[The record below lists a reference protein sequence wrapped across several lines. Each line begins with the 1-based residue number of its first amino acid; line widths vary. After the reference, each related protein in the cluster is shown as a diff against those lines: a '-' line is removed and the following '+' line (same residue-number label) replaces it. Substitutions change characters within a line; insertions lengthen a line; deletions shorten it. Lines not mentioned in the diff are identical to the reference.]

1 MILSGWWWL
10 EPWNLMTFPFSWEW
24 KIIPTDFS
32 IFFRGVG
39 IPPTSSWFRKIV
51 LLGYCTFLSAIWY
64 FLGIMCICFWSMIVE
79 QGGEV
84 SGRPLL
90 GLIFSTYLME
100 TLVLTASCPSK
111 DQPPTNSVLLALW
124 VKCSICW
131 SKWGSWLA
139 KIYIYISSFW
149 SLFGE
154 LQQRHYAQRPS
165 AWRSLSICISTQAR
179 AKACP
184 KPWWKYEASWVTWRR
199 NAEPGWGL
207 YVYNIYIYIY
217 TYTRMIQQKHMSSQ
231 D

>member
-1 MILSGWWWL
+1 
-10 EPWNLMTFPFSWEW
+10 
-24 KIIPTDFS
+24 
-32 IFFRGVG
+32 
-39 IPPTSSWFRKIV
+39 
-51 LLGYCTFLSAIWY
+51 
-64 FLGIMCICFWSMIVE
+64 MCICSVNDCWA
-79 QGGEV
+79 GGKFQDV
-84 SGRPLL
+84 PYWALS
-90 GLIFSTYLME
+90 
-100 TLVLTASCPSK
+100 LVHIWWKHGVTASCPSK

-139 KIYIYISSFW
+139 KKKYIYISSFW

-207 YVYNIYIYIY
+207 YVYKYIYIHIHVWSNKNICQV
-217 TYTRMIQQKHMSSQ
+217 RINQPLPINQPPLLQ
-231 D
+231 LFFVI

>member
-1 MILSGWWWL
+1 M
-10 EPWNLMTFPFSWEW
+10 EPYDFPFSWEW

-51 LLGYCTFLSAIWY
+51 LLGYCTFWVPS
-64 FLGIMCICFWSMIVE
+64 GIFWESCAFVLSMIVE
-79 QGGEV
+79 QGGKFQDV
-84 SGRPLL
+84 PYWALS
-90 GLIFSTYLME
+90 
-100 TLVLTASCPSK
+100 LVHIWWKHGVTASCPSK

-139 KIYIYISSFW
+139 KIYIYIYHHSDH
-149 SLFGE
+149 SLVNYNNVTTPNA
-154 LQQRHYAQRPS
+154 LQLGVAS
-165 AWRSLSICISTQAR
+165 ASASPLRRGPKPVRSLDGSTKQA
-179 AKACP
+179 
-184 KPWWKYEASWVTWRR
+184 ESLGVGMR
-199 NAEPGWGL
+199 NQAE
-207 YVYNIYIYIY
+207 VYMYINIYIY